1 MDEPSTMSVKPDEE
15 TGSEGGW
22 YRDDFEEIGRFEST
36 TARRDDLEEK
46 LQTRDWKDE
55 SGEEKHFSS
64 HPESDRQPLPVVMET
79 ASTVESD
86 SKFQKKSTNDRDD
99 LYTSLMSSQTYA
111 SQEDTSYFSGNL
123 SKAGEK
129 QTPRTDDFNS
139 GSTSLMLTSDSGIE
153 LTSSGDLSES
163 SHKIHDSEKA
173 FDSSYNYM
181 DISHRDDSGSS
192 QCPLEDWRMSIL
204 SESNQSTK
212 LEKSPS
218 PVEVDLEELGSA
230 GLLDSQTFPY
240 VEEPSDEEL
249 SDYQPY
255 RSPGSSASPVK
266 ITLTETPPTSVSP
279 TTVQNSPSVT
289 VSEKESILSLGLE
302 GVPTVTLSEPED
314 DSLES
319 STPPLTEEE
328 SDSPS
333 DPNVQ
338 ASEANIMSSAND
350 KTQVSLTS
358 PSTPASKQDSSPIE
372 MKTSPPKPSS
382 SPALLPSSQDVEG
395 SGAESG
401 DSEIELV
408 SEELSPQ
415 APSSGYLSFS
425 KSPSTTQKA
434 TAPPKLPVQS
444 AAPVSAT
451 TSASSPAMQYSILRE
466 EREAELDS
474 ELALES
480 CGEESPKRLSHD
492 FISST
497 AKGLKED
504 SQTVKKPTTPTP
516 ATTAPLVT
524 PTPSPVAPAP
534 TSASK
539 QKALSMEEKP
549 KPSTM
554 TPVPSPSLPELKV
567 EHPLGEVHKGERR
580 RSSQARRGSDRQT
593 APPAIFQGLI
603 REKAM
608 DLLYW
613 RDLKQSG
620 LVFGSILLLLFSLT
634 QFSVVSV
641 VAYLALAALSATI
654 SFRVYKSV
662 LQAVQ
667 KTDEGHPFKAYLDVE
682 MSLSHD
688 QMQRYAE
695 NAQYYINSTL
705 KELRRLFLVQDLVDS
720 LKFAVLMWL
729 LTYVGA
735 IFNGLTLFIMVV
747 VSMFSMP
754 VVYKKYQAQIDQ
766 YLDLIRTQVN
776 SVVGKIQEKIPGAKR
791 KAE

>member
-1 MDEPSTMSVKPDEE
+1 MSVKPEEE

-22 YRDDFEEIGRFEST
+22 YGDDFEKIDRFGY
-36 TARRDDLEEK
+36 TARRDDLGDK
-46 LQTRDWKDE
+46 LQTRDWEDE
-55 SGEEKHFSS
+55 SREEKQFSS

-79 ASTVESD
+79 ASTVKSD
-86 SKFQKKSTNDRDD
+86 SNFQKKSTYDRDD
-99 LYTSLMSSQTYA
+99 LYTSLVTSQSYA
-111 SQEDTSYFSGNL
+111 SQEDTCHFSGNL

-129 QTPRTDDFNS
+129 QTQCTGDSIS
-139 GSTSLMLTSDSGIE
+139 GYPSLMLTSDSGIE
-153 LTSSGDLSES
+153 ITSSGDLSDS
-163 SHKIHDSEKA
+163 SHKNHDSEKA
-173 FDSSYNYM
+173 FNSSYNYM
-181 DISHRDDSGSS
+181 DISRREDSCSS
-192 QCPLEDWRMSIL
+192 QCPLEDWRMNIL
-204 SESNQSTK
+204 SEPTQGTK
-212 LEKSPS
+212 LERSPS
-218 PVEVDLEELGSA
+218 PVEVDVEDLSSA
-230 GLLDSQTFPY
+230 GLLDSQIIPY

-255 RSPGSSASPVK
+255 RSSGSSASPVK

-279 TTVQNSPSVT
+279 TTVQHSPTVT
-289 VSEKESILSLGLE
+289 ALEKESILSLGLE

-314 DSLES
+314 ESLES

-333 DPNVQ
+333 DPNIQ
-338 ASEANIMSSAND
+338 GAETKIMSSTQD
-350 KTQVSLTS
+350 KTQVSPAL
-358 PSTPASKQDSSPIE
+358 PCLPASKQDSSPIE
-372 MKTSPPKPSS
+372 MKTYPTKPSNC
-382 SPALLPSSQDVEG
+382 PAIPPSSWDVEG

-401 DSEIELV
+401 NSEIELV

-425 KSPSTTQKA
+425 KSPGTAQKA
-434 TAPPKLPVQS
+434 TTPSRVPNPSAEPIPAP
-444 AAPVSAT
+444 
-451 TSASSPAMQYSILRE
+451 TSISSPAMQYSILRE

-474 ELALES
+474 ELASES
-480 CGEESPKRLSHD
+480 CGEESPKRLSHVV
-492 FISST
+492 ISST

-504 SQTVKKPTTPTP
+504 SQPVKKPTTPTF
-516 ATTAPLVT
+516 AAAAPLVT
-524 PTPSPVAPAP
+524 PASFPVAPAP
-534 TSASK
+534 TSAPE
-539 QKALSMEEKP
+539 QKTSIEKR
-549 KPSTM
+549 KPSIT
-554 TPVPSPSLPELKV
+554 TPVLSPSLSDLKV
-567 EHPLGEVHKGERR
+567 EHPVEDEHKGQRR
-580 RSSQARRGSDRQT
+580 RFSQARRGSDRQT
-593 APPAIFQGLI
+593 APPAIFQGLT

-608 DLLYW
+608 ELLYW

-620 LVFGSILLLLFSLT
+620 LVFGSVLLLLFSLM

-688 QMQRYAE
+688 QLQRYAE

-729 LTYVGA
+729 LTYLGA
-735 IFNGLTLFIMVV
+735 LFNGLTLLIMVV

-754 VVYKKYQAQIDQ
+754 VVYEKYQAQIDQ
-766 YLDLIRTQVN
+766 YVDLIRTQVN

>member
-1 MDEPSTMSVKPDEE
+1 MSEKPE
-15 TGSEGGW
+15 TGSERSW
-22 YRDDFEEIGRFEST
+22 YGDDFEEIGRFGSTT
-36 TARRDDLEEK
+36 TARRDDLGEGRQMRDWEDESSEEK
-46 LQTRDWKDE
+46 Q
-55 SGEEKHFSS
+55 FSS

-79 ASTVESD
+79 SSTDKSD
-86 SKFQKKSTNDRDD
+86 SNFQKKSTDDGDD
-99 LYTSLMSSQTYA
+99 LYTFLLSNQSYGSH
-111 SQEDTSYFSGNL
+111 EDPSYFSG
-123 SKAGEK
+123 STGRSGDKH
-129 QTPRTDDFNS
+129 TSRTDDFIS
-139 GSTSLMLTSDSGIE
+139 GSHSLTLTSVSSIE
-153 LTSSGDLSES
+153 IKSSADPTDS

-173 FDSSYNYM
+173 FHSSYNYM
-181 DISHRDDSGSS
+181 DISHKEVSCSS
-192 QCPLEDWRMSIL
+192 QRSLEDWRMSGL
-204 SESNQSTK
+204 SEPTQYTK

-218 PVEVDLEELGSA
+218 PVEVDVEDIGSA
-230 GLLDSQTFPY
+230 EVLDSQTFPY

-255 RSPGSSASPVK
+255 RSPGTGSSASPVK

-279 TTVQNSPSVT
+279 TTVQHSPTFT

-302 GVPTVTLSEPED
+302 GVPTVTLSEAED
-314 DSLES
+314 ESPES
-319 STPPLTEEE
+319 STPPTED

-333 DPNVQ
+333 EPNIL
-338 ASEANIMSSAND
+338 AGETKIMSSFQD
-350 KTQVSLTS
+350 KTQTSSTS
-358 PSTPASKQDSSPIE
+358 PSQPASKQDGSSIE
-372 MKTSPPKPSS
+372 LKTSPPKPSM
-382 SPALLPSSQDVEG
+382 PLSSQDVDG
-395 SGAESG
+395 SSAESG
-401 DSEIELV
+401 NSEIEMV
-408 SEELSPQ
+408 SEEPSPQ
-415 APSSGYLSFS
+415 APSSGYMSFS
-425 KSPSTTQKA
+425 KSPSTAPSTTA
-434 TAPPKLPVQS
+434 TVPVPSSTSVFAPNP
-444 AAPVSAT
+444 T
-451 TSASSPAMQYSILRE
+451 MQYSILRE

-480 CGEESPKRLSHD
+480 CGEESPKKWTHN
-492 FISST
+492 ST
-497 AKGLKED
+497 KGFKE
-504 SQTVKKPTTPTP
+504 SPQLVKKPATLTNPTKEPIMTPTTPTP
-516 ATTAPLVT
+516 TV
-524 PTPSPVAPAP
+524 PAP

-539 QKALSMEEKP
+539 EKASTMEEKP
-549 KPSTM
+549 KPSST
-554 TPVPSPSLPELKV
+554 TPSPSLPELKV
-567 EHPLGEVHKGERR
+567 EHPAGEVHQKERR
-580 RSSQARRGSDRQT
+580 RSSQGRRGSGRMT
-593 APPAIFQGLI
+593 VPPVVFQGLS

-608 DLLYW
+608 ELLYW
-613 RDLKQSG
+613 RNLKQSG
-620 LVFGSILLLLFSLT
+620 LVFGSLLLLLFSLT

-688 QMQRYAE
+688 QMQKYAE
-695 NAQYYINSTL
+695 NIQYYINSSL

-735 IFNGLTLFIMVV
+735 LFNGLTLLIMVV

-754 VVYKKYQAQIDQ
+754 VVYEKYQAQIDQ

>member
-1 MDEPSTMSVKPDEE
+1 MSVKPEA
-15 TGSEGGW
+15 GSEGSW
-22 YRDDFEEIGRFEST
+22 YGDDFEEIDRFGST
-36 TARRDDLEEK
+36 TTTRRDDLGEGRQMRDWEDESSEEK
-46 LQTRDWKDE
+46 Q
-55 SGEEKHFSS
+55 FSR
-64 HPESDRQPLPVVMET
+64 HPESDWQPLPVVMET
-79 ASTVESD
+79 ASTDKSD
-86 SKFQKKSTNDRDD
+86 SNFLKKSTDDGDD
-99 LYTSLMSSQTYA
+99 LYTFLLSNQSYDSH
-111 SQEDTSYFSGNL
+111 EDTSYFSG
-123 SKAGEK
+123 SMSRSADKH
-129 QTPRTDDFNS
+129 TSRIDDLIS
-139 GSTSLMLTSDSGIE
+139 GSHSLTSTSDSGIKIK
-153 LTSSGDLSES
+153 SSADPTDS

-181 DISHRDDSGSS
+181 DISRKEDSCSS
-192 QCPLEDWRMSIL
+192 QRPLEDWRMSGL
-204 SESNQSTK
+204 SEPTQYTK

-218 PVEVDLEELGSA
+218 PVEVDVEDIGAAEV
-230 GLLDSQTFPY
+230 LDSQTFPY

-255 RSPGSSASPVK
+255 RSPGTGSASPVK
-266 ITLTETPPTSVSP
+266 ITLTEMSPTSLSP
-279 TTVQNSPSVT
+279 TTVQHSPTFT

-314 DSLES
+314 ESPES
-319 STPPLTEEE
+319 STPPTED

-333 DPNVQ
+333 EPNIL
-338 ASEANIMSSAND
+338 AGETKIMSSFQD
-350 KTQVSLTS
+350 KTQTSPTS
-358 PSTPASKQDSSPIE
+358 PSQPASKQDSSPME
-372 MKTSPPKPSS
+372 MKTSPPKPT
-382 SPALLPSSQDVEG
+382 LPLSSQDVEG
-395 SGAESG
+395 SSAESG
-401 DSEIELV
+401 DSEIEMV
-408 SEELSPQ
+408 SEEPSPQ

-425 KSPSTTQKA
+425 KSPSTSPSTTA
-434 TAPPKLPVQS
+434 TAPVPSSTPAL
-444 AAPVSAT
+444 APNPT
-451 TSASSPAMQYSILRE
+451 MQYSILRE

-480 CGEESPKRLSHD
+480 CGEESPKRLTHN
-492 FISST
+492 ST
-497 AKGLKED
+497 KGFKE
-504 SQTVKKPTTPTP
+504 SPQLVKKPTTLTS
-516 ATTAPLVT
+516 ATKEPIMT
-524 PTPSPVAPAP
+524 PTTPPSTVPAP
-534 TSASK
+534 TSSPK
-539 QKALSMEEKP
+539 EKTSTMEEKP
-549 KPSTM
+549 KPSST
-554 TPVPSPSLPELKV
+554 TPSPSLPELKV
-567 EHPLGEVHKGERR
+567 EHSAGEVHQKERR
-580 RSSQARRGSDRQT
+580 RSSQGRRGSERT
-593 APPAIFQGLI
+593 TVPPVIFQGLS

-608 DLLYW
+608 ELLYW
-613 RDLKQSG
+613 RNLKQSG
-620 LVFGSILLLLFSLT
+620 LVFGSLLLLLFSLT

-688 QMQRYAE
+688 QMQKYAE
-695 NAQYYINSTL
+695 NIQYYINSTL

-735 IFNGLTLFIMVV
+735 LFNGLTLLIMVV

-754 VVYKKYQAQIDQ
+754 VVYEKYQAQIDQ